1 MNTTTRKTLA
11 ALALLST
18 ALAAHAAVSDAEAK
32 SLGATLTAVG
42 AEKAGNKDGTIPEY
56 TGGLTTPP
64 ASYKPGSGIR
74 PDPYADEKPL
84 FSIDAKNMDKYADK
98 LTDGVKAM
106 MAKYPG
112 YRVDVYPTH
121 RSAAFPAYLLDNT
134 VKNATRCKTVADGLG
149 LDGACRGG
157 VPFPIPKSG
166 IEAMWNVQTHFNGT
180 TTDFRAKTSYV
191 DASGRAVLS
200 ADFIGALEMPYYY
213 PDKSDSDVVMWQ
225 RGDQLLARSA
235 GNAAMFAD
243 YLDPVAT
250 GRRAWSYSPGQRRV
264 RVSPDFAYDTP
275 TDSSGGVQV
284 FDESSFYS
292 GKMDRFDFKLVGKK
306 EVYMPYNTYK
316 LAYQSK
322 LVDIL
327 KPNFI
332 NPDLNRFEL
341 HRVWVVEATLK
352 PGKRHIY
359 SKRTFYVDE
368 DQGGSM
374 AETYD
379 AAGKL
384 WRVIMNYTTP
394 SYEVP
399 APVAIMVSHYDLVNG
414 IYVLISHTGEYYGV
428 KHPAPRPSKF
438 WTPDSLAGT
447 GIR

>member
-1 MNTTTRKTLA
+1 MNTMHRIIATT
-11 ALALLST
+11 ALL
-18 ALAAHAAVSDAEAK
+18 AGAAGAPAAVSNEEAK
-32 SLGATLTAVG
+32 ALGSTLTPVG

-64 ASYKPGSGIR
+64 ASYQPGSGIR
-74 PDPYADEKPL
+74 PDPFTADKPL

-98 LTDGVKAM
+98 LTEGAKAM

-112 YRVDVYPTH
+112 YRIDVYPTR
-121 RSAAFPAYLLDNT
+121 RSAAFPAYVLDNS
-134 VKNATRCKTVADGLG
+134 VKNATRCKTIEDGLG
-149 LDGACRGG
+149 LDSACYGG
-157 VPFPIPKSG
+157 TPFPIPKSG
-166 IEAMWNVQTHFNGT
+166 IEVMWNQQTHFNGT
-180 TTDFRAKTSYV
+180 AVEFRAKTNYV
-191 DASGRAVLS
+191 DASGRVVQS
-200 ADFIGALEMPYYY
+200 ADFNGYLEAPYYY
-213 PDKSDSDVVMWQ
+213 PDKTSSDIVMWQ
-225 RGDQLLARSA
+225 RGDQLLSRSA

-243 YLDPVAT
+243 YLNPGAT

-306 EVYMPYNTYK
+306 EVYMPYNSYK
-316 LAYQSK
+316 LAYDSK

-359 SKRTFYVDE
+359 SKRVFYIDE

-379 AAGKL
+379 ASGKL
-384 WRVIMNYTTP
+384 WRVIMSYTTP

-399 APVAIMVSHYDLVNG
+399 APLAIMVSHYDLVNG

-438 WTPDSLAGT
+438 WTPDSLAGS